1 MYSSWLRPPGFIAD
15 SYLLAKNVMKLGG
28 GTGRR
33 RTSNYRATEG
43 ISGSGYCIK
52 QEAHIERGQAGSGW
66 LSPDPEPVA
75 TSWAL
80 SSSTMTA
87 GKIAAPTGASNGTD
101 EGLPSGDVWRPR
113 TGILG

>member
-1 MYSSWLRPPGFIAD
+1 MPTPFPFYLVVLKLAQASSFYSR
-15 SYLLAKNVMKLGG
+15 LLSFGKNVMKLGG

-43 ISGSGYCIK
+43 ISGRGYCIK
-52 QEAHIERGQAGSGW
+52 QEAHIERGLAGSGW

-80 SSSTMTA
+80 SSSTMTT
-87 GKIAAPTGASNGTD
+87 GKPAAPTGGSNGTD
-101 EGLPSGDVWRPR
+101 KALPSGGV
-113 TGILG
+113 